1 MRKLIIFTV
10 LLMLLSTSAHAFL
23 YEIKLLT
30 PQEIGE
36 LSDEELVS
44 VYMEAKIEQTT
55 SAEFHEG
62 AGFSSAQEYYKRK
75 DLLRFI
81 IYLHQE
87 MLERGIQADPID
99 VWLR

>member
-1 MRKLIIFTV
+1 MRKITLFVMAFLLVTTV
-10 LLMLLSTSAHAFL
+10 AQAFL
-23 YEIKLLT
+23 YDIKLLT
-30 PQEIGE
+30 PQEIKE
-36 LSDEELVS
+36 LSDGDLVS
-44 VYMEAKIEQTT
+44 VFMEAKIEQRA

-87 MLERGIQADPID
+87 MVQRGIQPDPID